1 MLQAASHFRQEADGA
16 WAMCAAHER
25 GAAPMS
31 LMQVPPQQLRTPH
44 VTLAH
49 LERAMLAT
57 RPSVGPE
64 DLQRFEEFT
73 RQYGAGN

>member
-1 MLQAASHFRQEADGA
+1 MRVLAAITLLAGA
-16 WAMCAAHER
+16 SALV
-25 GAAPMS
+25 P
-31 LMQVPPQQLRTPH
+31 PPQQLRTPH

-64 DLQRFEEFT
+64 DLHRFEEFT
-73 RQYGAGN
+73 RLYGAGN